1 MIQKPRK
8 RKEIAFFD
16 RRLLWLCIKMWQ
28 IIAKYAIVSL
38 LIWKFCLE
46 VGVER
51 DLYKDA
57 QREGR

>member
-1 MIQKPRK
+1 
-8 RKEIAFFD
+8 
-16 RRLLWLCIKMWQ
+16 MWQ

-38 LIWKFCLE
+38 LIWKFCVE

-57 QREGR
+57 QREGG